1 MLGAAG
7 LVSDDEAPEL
17 YAMTAAE
24 EAQARLEQVAL
35 TSAVRVRKGQ
45 LPVGRGELA
54 ISRGILV
61 LSVRGKER
69 MRAPLA
75 SVQRVLAPM
84 FAHEGIR
91 TGRRWLPRLRY
102 RVTFVD
108 PVSGEKDKDAES
120 RWGKFFNTFDSERR
134 RATDLDRV
142 MVTAQA
148 AESGVLSD
156 RVWHRTGLLA
166 KEHGTLKLA
175 QGGLDFMGSRGET
188 LRLAMS
194 EIRKI
199 SAPQWRSGRVTIKTG
214 DQRHVFGFDP
224 RRLDSETWEEGE
236 LRKQD
241 GERATEMG
249 FDDAGF
255 DSTGGAEHYQ
265 TGTHDEYEFSNGI
278 MLIGM
283 FFVLAFEGNYWR
295 RIRRRDW
302 KRVLDG
308 EGSADELLTAR
319 AKKSRARLE
328 EHDRLMT

>member
-175 QGGLDFMGSRGET
+175 QGGLDFMGSRGDPPPGDVGDPQDRRT
-188 LRLAMS
+188 AMALGP
-194 EIRKI
+194 RDDQDGR
-199 SAPQWRSGRVTIKTG
+199 SAP
-214 DQRHVFGFDP
+214 
-224 RRLDSETWEEGE
+224 RL
-236 LRKQD
+236 
-241 GERATEMG
+241 
-249 FDDAGF
+249 
-255 DSTGGAEHYQ
+255 
-265 TGTHDEYEFSNGI
+265 
-278 MLIGM
+278 
-283 FFVLAFEGNYWR
+283 
-295 RIRRRDW
+295 RIRSP
-302 KRVLDG
+302 
-308 EGSADELLTAR
+308 E
-319 AKKSRARLE
+319 ARLR
-328 EHDRLMT
+328 DVGGGRAPQAGRRASD